1 MPAAEPPNFSP
12 ELPASSRVCDYLSDG
27 HDWYE
32 ADRELGKRIEGLCPE
47 AREMAAANREFL
59 ARAVTWAAQQDIRQF
74 LDLGSGFP
82 GAGSVRDHAQAATPD
97 ATVACVDHDPI
108 VSGED
113 GYAPLLEEQG
123 VKNVSVVLADIQ
135 DPAAVL
141 AHPAVTGV
149 IDLGE
154 RVALVF
160 GLVLHHL
167 PARRAWKVAAGC
179 ARLIAPGSLIVISV
193 PRFDDA
199 EMFRQI
205 RQAYTPARLHNHAL
219 ATVASFLTDLELVP
233 PGIVAAQNWR
243 GGWHDVPITSPG
255 PGYVLSA
262 VARKPGRTG

>member
-1 MPAAEPPNFSP
+1 MPAAEPPGFSP
-12 ELPASSRVCDYLSDG
+12 DLPASSRVCDYLSG
-27 HDWYE
+27 GPDWYE

-47 AREMAAANREFL
+47 AREMAAASREFL
-59 ARAVTWAAQQDIRQF
+59 ARAVTWAARQDIRQF

-82 GAGSVRDHAQAATPD
+82 GAGSVRDHAQAAAPD

-123 VKNVSVVLADIQ
+123 IKNVSLVLADIR
-135 DPAAVL
+135 DPAAIL
-141 AHPAVTGV
+141 THPDVTGI

-154 RVALVF
+154 PVALIF

-167 PARRAWKVAAGC
+167 SASQARDVAAGS
-179 ARLIAPGSLIVISV
+179 ARLTAPGSVVVVSV

-199 EMFRQI
+199 EMFGQV

-219 ATVASFLTDLELVP
+219 ATVASFLTGLESVP
-233 PGIVAAQNWR
+233 PGLVAAQSWR
-243 GGWHDVPITSPG
+243 GGWHDVPVTPPG
-255 PGYVLSA
+255 HAYVLSA
-262 VARKPGRTG
+262 VARKPA